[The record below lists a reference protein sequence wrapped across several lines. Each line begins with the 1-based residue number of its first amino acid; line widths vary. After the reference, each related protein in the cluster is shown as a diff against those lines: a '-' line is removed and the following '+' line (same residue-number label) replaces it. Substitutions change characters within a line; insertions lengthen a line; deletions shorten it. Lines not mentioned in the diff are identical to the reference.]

1 MIEIMVQT
9 QCRWFNGYKPCTKN
23 SRCSEHCASKSI
35 VQEQVLVVHLEALGA
50 VLRATS
56 LLPAI
61 VRKHPG
67 AYIVWVTKAPADQ
80 LLQNNSLIDRVLT
93 LSPED
98 LLTLENFEF
107 GAAYCIDKSLVA
119 SGLIKKLKVKNL
131 FGFTSTI
138 TGGIIPATSSAEELW
153 NLGLSDDLKFYHNK
167 KPETQLMHEALELGE
182 FRREEYELSLNQ
194 TELKV
199 TGLRRELWAAKG
211 EVLVGLN
218 TGCASTIP
226 AKKMSIE
233 AHRQLISELSKWPL
247 VKVVLLGGKEDT
259 LRNQAIAEGFECILS
274 PTDRGLRD
282 GLCSVAACDIV
293 VTGDSLGMHMAIALK
308 KWVVAWFGPTCEQEI
323 DLYDRG
329 EKILAAV
336 SCSPCWKRS
345 CHKDPMC
352 YDQVPLADMLGAIQK
367 GIQWKSSLS
376 KQPSSETFSS
386 ASRY

>member
-23 SRCSEHCASKSI
+23 SRCSEHCASKST
-35 VQEQVLVVHLEALGA
+35 VQEQVLIVHLEALGA

-61 VRKHPG
+61 LRKHPG
-67 AYIVWVTKAPADQ
+67 AKVVWVTKAPADQ
-80 LLQNNSLIDRVLT
+80 LLIHNNLIDHVLT
-93 LSPED
+93 LSTDD
-98 LLTLENFEF
+98 LLALENFEF
-107 GAAYCIDKSLVA
+107 DAAYCIDKSLVA
-119 SGLIKKLKVKNL
+119 TGLMKKLKVKNL
-131 FGFTSTI
+131 FGFKSTAW
-138 TGGIIPATSSAEELW
+138 GGIVPATSAAEELW
-153 NLGLSDDLKFYHNK
+153 NLGLNDDLKFYQNK

-182 FRREEYELSLNQ
+182 FRREEYQLNFNP
-194 TELKV
+194 TEQKV
-199 TGLRRELWAAKG
+199 TELRRELWAAKG
-211 EVLVGLN
+211 EFLVGLN
-218 TGCASTIP
+218 TGCAATIP
-226 AKKMSIE
+226 AKKMSVE
-233 AHRQLISELSKWPL
+233 AHRQIVAELSKWPQ
-247 VKVVLLGGKEDT
+247 VKVILLGGKEDAA
-259 LRNQAIAEGFECILS
+259 RNQMIAEGFDCVLS

-323 DLYDRG
+323 DLYERG
-329 EKILAAV
+329 EKVLAAV

-352 YDQVPLADMLGAIQK
+352 YDRVPLADLLGAIQK

-376 KQPSSETFSS
+376 KQPFSETFSS
-386 ASRY
+386 ASL